1 METTL
6 GTTEWQSFTQQYWGL
21 EPVRLDYAPRGENG
35 PSLRAVLYA
44 DRRGRLQVPDYQPHV
59 PLQFTPTPTSQSYR
73 IERQWLET
81 ARLLVEDMAIRG
93 TRGEVTLPPT
103 MSDPRPWRWGQF
115 RVTPRFTNLIDFP
128 FTWAQGDRVV
138 RQQASKAERAG
149 FTCRRTDALDD
160 LHACLGG
167 SQARGGFAYGMTL
180 AGLAL
185 AHRLL
190 GPEAFRVY
198 VCYAPGGEPATARV
212 LLHRPGARALD
223 WMAGTRDP
231 FLKSGATQLLL
242 AHVLDDLHRAGAAGY
257 NSCGADVES
266 VAHTKLLW
274 GGRIVPQYAIQGYD
288 WVSMRRLLGG
298 WLRFV
303 RARRAVLR
311 ARAAPTG
318 AAVPEAGAPAAGR
331 APPPAAAP
339 ADDAAEPRATASGA
353 E

>member
-1 METTL
+1 MAL
-6 GTTEWQSFTQQYWGL
+6 G
-21 EPVRLDYAPRGENG
+21 PVPRH
-35 PSLRAVLYA
+35 AA
-44 DRRGRLQVPDYQPHV
+44 
-59 PLQFTPTPTSQSYR
+59 
-73 IERQWLET
+73 
-81 ARLLVEDMAIRG
+81 
-93 TRGEVTLPPT
+93 
-103 MSDPRPWRWGQF
+103 
-115 RVTPRFTNLIDFP
+115 FTNLIDFP

-138 RQQASKAERAG
+138 RQQANKAERAG
-149 FTCRRTDALDD
+149 FTCRRTDAFDD

-198 VCYAPGGEPATARV
+198 VCYAPSGEPATARV

-223 WMAGTRDP
+223 WMAGTRDA

-242 AHVLDDLHRAGAAGY
+242 SHVLDDLHRAGAVGY

-303 RARRAVLR
+303 RARKAIRL
-311 ARAAPTG
+311 ARAAP
-318 AAVPEAGAPAAGR
+318 AVAEPAVADPAAPEPGR
-331 APPPAAAP
+331 PAAP
-339 ADDAAEPRATASGA
+339 APGEPRRAVSGG